1 MKINKLAAIAT
12 ATSIVLLAGLTE
24 TVLTNRPVF
33 AGDNSNSTLIA
44 AKGEVLATGNFVTV
58 DKTTRGE
65 AKIVEKN
72 GRHYI
77 ELSSNFTT
85 DSGPQV
91 EIILHR
97 NSRVS
102 RSIARRDYV
111 TLSRLKS
118 FKGKQ
123 RYLIPNN
130 IDLDDFES
138 VAIWCRRFN
147 VTFGYA
153 SL

>member
-1 MKINKLAAIAT
+1 MKINKLAVIAT

-24 TVLTNRPVF
+24 TILTNRPVL
-33 AGDNSNSTLIA
+33 AEDESNCTLIA

-72 GRHYI
+72 GRRYI

-102 RSIARRDYV
+102 RSIAPRDYV
-111 TLSRLKS
+111 TLSRLTS

-123 RYLIPNN
+123 RYLVPNN